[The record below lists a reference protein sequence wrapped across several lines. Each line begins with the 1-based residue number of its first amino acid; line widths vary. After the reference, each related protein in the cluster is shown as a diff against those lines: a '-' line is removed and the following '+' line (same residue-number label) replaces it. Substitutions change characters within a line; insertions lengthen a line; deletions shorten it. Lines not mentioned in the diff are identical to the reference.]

1 MKTRRNI
8 ASLLAAG
15 ALFLASCSSMF
26 YPKANALDAIRQG
39 MTQEEVTK
47 LLGRPDFRRIDY
59 GLEEWEYRKLFSP
72 LDSDYTTVI
81 VRFEDGRLVYMDSF
95 HASDREPQ
103 APPVPVVQEPVAV
116 VPVQPVYPNAM
127 PDRAFRDFYQKVK
140 REIAPD
146 DQIKLIR
153 ATVGHKLFTC
163 RQCAEMM
170 SLFTFDDDKMQVL
183 RAFAPRLVDKEN
195 YETILR
201 EIDSMF
207 TQDDAK
213 KLLGVPN
220 H

>member
-1 MKTRRNI
+1 MKTKRNI
-8 ASLLAAG
+8 ASLIAAG

-81 VRFEDGRLVYMDSF
+81 VRRRIDYGLEEWEYRKLFSPLDSDYTTVIVRFEDGRLVYMDSF

-103 APPVPVVQEPVAV
+103 VPPVPVVQEPVAV
-116 VPVQPVYPNAM
+116 VPVQPAYPNAM

-140 REIAPD
+140 RE
-146 DQIKLIR
+146 
-153 ATVGHKLFTC
+153 
-163 RQCAEMM
+163 
-170 SLFTFDDDKMQVL
+170 
-183 RAFAPRLVDKEN
+183 
-195 YETILR
+195 
-201 EIDSMF
+201 MF
-207 TQDDAK
+207 K
-213 KLLGVPN
+213 V
-220 H
+220 

>member
-140 REIAPD
+140 REIVPD

>member
-1 MKTRRNI
+1 
-8 ASLLAAG
+8 
-15 ALFLASCSSMF
+15 MF